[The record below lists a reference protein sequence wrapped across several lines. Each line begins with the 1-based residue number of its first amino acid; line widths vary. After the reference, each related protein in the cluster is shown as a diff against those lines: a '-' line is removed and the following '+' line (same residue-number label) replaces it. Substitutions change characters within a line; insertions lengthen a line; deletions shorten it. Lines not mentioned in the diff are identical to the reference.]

1 MSDDSTRDF
10 DEQSSK
16 RVTEQYVEGP
26 STGHGASSGTE
37 AMPSYPTSLL
47 SDARINGRGN
57 QPVRTAIMQRLQ
69 QTYGNRA
76 VQRFLQRKETD
87 ATGGGDEDL
96 SQRIQSRAGGGSSL
110 DGGVQR
116 TLESGLGADLSN
128 VRVHTDGE
136 ADHMARSVDS
146 VAFTT
151 GSDIFF
157 REGMYNPGSSDGM
170 RLLAHEATH
179 TVQQSQ
185 GPVSGTPS
193 AGGVS
198 ISDPSD
204 SYEQAAE
211 RSADNVMAG
220 VSASANAQRMEDT
233 SGATSTV
240 QREAESS
247 EQEEEEPVQ
256 AMRASTYSAAV
267 QRQEGPAGGLEE
279 EEPVQAMRSS
289 TYSASPLVQRV
300 GAPEEEEAQEEESVQ
315 TMSASAYVQ
324 REGGGRRR
332 GIGFDTESPATEL

>member
-10 DEQSSK
+10 DDQSAK
-16 RVTEQYVEGP
+16 RLTEQYTEGP
-26 STGHGASSGTE
+26 SADHGARHNGE
-37 AMPSYPTSLL
+37 AAPSYPTSLL
-47 SDARINGRGN
+47 NDPRINGRGN
-57 QPVRTAIMQRLQ
+57 QPVRTAILQRLQ

-76 VQRFLQRKETD
+76 VQRFLQRKSAD
-87 ATGGGDEDL
+87 AAGATADDDL
-96 SQRIQSRAGGGSSL
+96 GQRIQSRSGSGGNL
-110 DGGVQR
+110 DSGVQR

-211 RSADNVMAG
+211 RSADNVMSG
-220 VSASANAQRMEDT
+220 VSANAQHMEV
-233 SGATSTV
+233 SGSPSAI
-240 QREAESS
+240 QREEAAPGKED
-247 EQEEEEPVQ
+247 EEEDPTKQMQ
-256 AMRASTYSAAV
+256 AMRT
-267 QRQEGPAGGLEE
+267 
-279 EEPVQAMRSS
+279 S
-289 TYSASPLVQRV
+289 TYSASVQRQEA
-300 GAPEEEEAQEEESVQ
+300 APGKEDEEEDPTKQMQAMRTS
-315 TMSASAYVQ
+315 TYVQ
-324 REGGGRRR
+324 RQGE
-332 GIGFDTESPATEL
+332 DDELQQ